1 MFLDTEIRD
10 SAYQF
15 FTQEAIELLQTIEEG
30 LIILH
35 SDRSTANVH
44 NVMRAAHSI
53 KGGAASIELNGIT
66 NIAHKLEDA
75 FRALYHEEVVLD
87 VDLEELLFM
96 AFDCLRTPL
105 IQQIET
111 GSYDE
116 VEALKNSEPV
126 FEALFGILGDPS
138 LAEAEMPTSAELGVD
153 IVQVVFE
160 SDVTD
165 GIARLQNVLSD
176 PDANQV
182 SGELRA
188 QAEVFMGLG
197 ELLNLSGFS
206 SIALATIAA
215 LDAHPEY
222 TTEIG
227 WLTIADFQAAQASVL
242 AGDRT
247 SGGSPSDDLVEL
259 GQSNTASSASEVNFS
274 EANFSDF
281 QPEFETEAEFNPT
294 SLADLN
300 TMFGNDFSF
309 DPESEPVEFEITN
322 AAASLTED
330 SNDLVD
336 LADDF
341 SDDLA
346 NNFVDRL
353 VVETEA
359 EYTED
364 SLDISQFEP
373 ELALDFDRIESEDL
387 HLNLPIELSD
397 LDFDPDLEP
406 ELDTSSQLVPIDNL
420 SLDRVEH
427 PPLQVTDTTEIIS
440 KTASQ
445 TVDLNAPTQSIRVD
459 LNRLERLNNLAGE
472 LVIQETSTSLQNQQL
487 QSTLQTI
494 LKRFAKFEVLAEG
507 LQNWADRNQNAG
519 IKTQD
524 AEIVPTAKLAAPLS
538 QNSNSQ
544 NPAPTFDLLELDSYS
559 NLYSLVQAA
568 VEEMAQIGESVRD
581 VTQINKQAELLTR
594 KKQQTL
600 KQVRDDLLWSRMLPL
615 RDILNRFPR
624 MVRDLSTQA
633 NKEVKF
639 KMVGASTLIDKA
651 ILEKLYD
658 PLVHLIRNAF
668 DHGIESPQNR
678 TLQGKPSIGT
688 IEIRAYHRGNQTYI
702 EVRDDGQGIDE
713 EKVLRRATAMNL
725 LPPADRTILSERQ
738 IYECLFAPGFTTA
751 EQVSQI
757 SGRGM
762 GLDTVQIQVK
772 GLKGAIAVT
781 SEQGKGTTFTIRLP
795 LTLSIAKLLVFSIN
809 SRMLAIP
816 IDSLLSINNID
827 REEIQ
832 TVQNQQFYPWEDE
845 LVPICPRS
853 LLSYRS
859 APRFVDD
866 ADYDSLK
873 TMTLDRSSKMILI
886 SHGDEV
892 IALEVDRLI
901 AEQEF
906 AIKPFGKAIAPPPYL
921 YGCTILGDGSLVPVV
936 DGAALVTHWL
946 QPEIQ
951 QKALSPDS
959 NHPTAAELAAPIT
972 TTVLVVDDSLTM
984 RQTLS
989 LTLQKQGYRV
999 FQARDG
1005 REALDLLQQNPSI
1018 QAVLCDIEMPRMN
1031 GFEFL
1036 THYRTTFVDRNLPV
1050 IMLTTRG
1057 GEKHRQLAT
1066 YLGAKAYLTKPF
1078 LEQEL
1083 IQVLNEQ
1090 LSIDSMSHKN

>member
-30 LIILH
+30 LIILL

-259 GQSNTASSASEVNFS
+259 GQSNTASSASEANFS

-281 QPEFETEAEFNPT
+281 QPEFETEAKFNPT

-544 NPAPTFDLLELDSYS
+544 NPVPTFDLLELDSYS

-568 VEEMAQIGESVRD
+568 VEEMTQIGESVRD

-688 IEIRAYHRGNQTYI
+688 IEICAYHRGNQTYI

>member
-1 MFLDTEIRD
+1 
-10 SAYQF
+10 
-15 FTQEAIELLQTIEEG
+15 
-30 LIILH
+30 
-35 SDRSTANVH
+35 
-44 NVMRAAHSI
+44 
-53 KGGAASIELNGIT
+53 
-66 NIAHKLEDA
+66 
-75 FRALYHEEVVLD
+75 
-87 VDLEELLFM
+87 
-96 AFDCLRTPL
+96 
-105 IQQIET
+105 
-111 GSYDE
+111 
-116 VEALKNSEPV
+116 
-126 FEALFGILGDPS
+126 
-138 LAEAEMPTSAELGVD
+138 
-153 IVQVVFE
+153 
-160 SDVTD
+160 
-165 GIARLQNVLSD
+165 
-176 PDANQV
+176 
-182 SGELRA
+182 
-188 QAEVFMGLG
+188 
-197 ELLNLSGFS
+197 
-206 SIALATIAA
+206 
-215 LDAHPEY
+215 
-222 TTEIG
+222 
-227 WLTIADFQAAQASVL
+227 
-242 AGDRT
+242 
-247 SGGSPSDDLVEL
+247 
-259 GQSNTASSASEVNFS
+259 
-274 EANFSDF
+274 
-281 QPEFETEAEFNPT
+281 
-294 SLADLN
+294 
-300 TMFGNDFSF
+300 
-309 DPESEPVEFEITN
+309 
-322 AAASLTED
+322 
-330 SNDLVD
+330 
-336 LADDF
+336 
-341 SDDLA
+341 
-346 NNFVDRL
+346 
-353 VVETEA
+353 
-359 EYTED
+359 
-364 SLDISQFEP
+364 
-373 ELALDFDRIESEDL
+373 
-387 HLNLPIELSD
+387 
-397 LDFDPDLEP
+397 
-406 ELDTSSQLVPIDNL
+406 
-420 SLDRVEH
+420 
-427 PPLQVTDTTEIIS
+427 
-440 KTASQ
+440 
-445 TVDLNAPTQSIRVD
+445 
-459 LNRLERLNNLAGE
+459 
-472 LVIQETSTSLQNQQL
+472 
-487 QSTLQTI
+487 
-494 LKRFAKFEVLAEG
+494 
-507 LQNWADRNQNAG
+507 
-519 IKTQD
+519 
-524 AEIVPTAKLAAPLS
+524 
-538 QNSNSQ
+538 
-544 NPAPTFDLLELDSYS
+544 
-559 NLYSLVQAA
+559 
-568 VEEMAQIGESVRD
+568 
-581 VTQINKQAELLTR
+581 
-594 KKQQTL
+594 
-600 KQVRDDLLWSRMLPL
+600 
-615 RDILNRFPR
+615 

-688 IEIRAYHRGNQTYI
+688 IEICAYHRGNQTYI

>member
-30 LIILH
+30 LIILL

-524 AEIVPTAKLAAPLS
+524 AEIAPTAKLAAPLS

-688 IEIRAYHRGNQTYI
+688 IEICAYHRGNQTYI

>member
-259 GQSNTASSASEVNFS
+259 GQSNTASSASE
-274 EANFSDF
+274 ANFSDF

-524 AEIVPTAKLAAPLS
+524 AEITPTAKLAAPLS

>member
-259 GQSNTASSASEVNFS
+259 GQSNTASSASE
-274 EANFSDF
+274 ANFSDF

-524 AEIVPTAKLAAPLS
+524 AEIAPTAKLAAPLS

>member
-30 LIILH
+30 LIILL

-281 QPEFETEAEFNPT
+281 QPEFETEAKFNPT

-373 ELALDFDRIESEDL
+373 ELALYFDRIESEDL

-524 AEIVPTAKLAAPLS
+524 AEITPMAKLAAPLS

-544 NPAPTFDLLELDSYS
+544 NPVPTFDLLELDSYS

-568 VEEMAQIGESVRD
+568 VEEMTQIGESVRD

-688 IEIRAYHRGNQTYI
+688 IEICAYHRGNQTYI